1 MNAVAVDSPL
11 DFDSLY
17 VLYNGQIRAMLW
29 KRGCREP
36 LDDVMQDFWLRVY
49 RNLNST
55 FDPNRDL
62 ERWLCTVA
70 LNAWRMNWRAEKSWL
85 RRAVYVGQ
93 VIQFPSQV
101 VWRVLVAINKL
112 PERQRYALIGRLK
125 GYNCTE
131 IANRMGVEPETVM
144 TLCSRGRREL
154 LARGW

>member
-1 MNAVAVDSPL
+1 VLP

-17 VLYNGQIRAMLW
+17 TLYNGQIRAMLW

-55 FDPNRDL
+55 FDPGRDL

-93 VIQFPSQV
+93 VVQFPSQI

-112 PERQRYALIGRLK
+112 PSRQRYALIGRLK

-131 IANRMGVEPETVM
+131 IADRMGVETDTVVV
-144 TLCSRGRREL
+144 LCYRGRREL

>member
-1 MNAVAVDSPL
+1 MLP

-17 VLYNGQIRAMLW
+17 SLYNGQIRAMLW

-70 LNAWRMNWRAEKSWL
+70 LNAWRMNWRAEKSWH

-93 VIQFPSQV
+93 VVQFPSQV
-101 VWRVLVAINKL
+101 VWRILVAINKL

-131 IANRMGVEPETVM
+131 IADRMGIEPETVA
-144 TLCSRGRREL
+144 TLCHRGRREL